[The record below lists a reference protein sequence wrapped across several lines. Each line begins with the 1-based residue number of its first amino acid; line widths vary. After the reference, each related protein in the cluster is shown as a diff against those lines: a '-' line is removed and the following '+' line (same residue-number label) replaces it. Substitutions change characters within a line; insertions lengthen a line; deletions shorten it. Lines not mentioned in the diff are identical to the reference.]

1 LQYKVPFIFVKKEKE
16 IAAFHLF
23 KKKKQKK
30 KTLIVAFACR
40 ILYTRINSLILQVF
54 TPIMEVVIIKSH
66 VSLEQ

>member
-1 LQYKVPFIFVKKEKE
+1 
-16 IAAFHLF
+16 
-23 KKKKQKK
+23 
-30 KTLIVAFACR
+30 VAFACR